1 MFSLFTLELSLL
13 IQLLSFAYNWFG
25 LLFVD
30 YARMFATLKGRKWC
44 SLVGFLSWKGVDVI
58 TYLIASEPQL
68 S

>member
-25 LLFVD
+25 LFVD
-30 YARMFATLKGRKWC
+30 CATMFATLKGRKWC
-44 SLVGFLSWKGVDVI
+44 SLVGFLSWEGVDVV
-58 TYLIASEPQL
+58 TYLIASKPQL